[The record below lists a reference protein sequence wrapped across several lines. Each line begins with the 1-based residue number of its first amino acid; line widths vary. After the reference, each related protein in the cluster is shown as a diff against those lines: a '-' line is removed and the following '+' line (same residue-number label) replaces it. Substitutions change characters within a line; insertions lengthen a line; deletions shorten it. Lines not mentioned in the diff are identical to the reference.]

1 MRTLGRG
8 WCIVHAMDV
17 RVVDRGTRWT
27 ASVLALGCLAL
38 GCDAPAEG
46 SGKESAGATAK
57 AEPERGAA
65 GGETKAAGI
74 ETRAADGEAK
84 KGGSAEVGSAAVSAE
99 SAEPAVPAEPANAVV
114 APATPTEPGAVVNPE
129 GPSLPG
135 PADPP
140 STPTEPGAADPAT
153 PTALPALSGV
163 TPSEAAFSEKMQRRL
178 RSKLREQHDA
188 RTQLASSLAL
198 PQPDGGVVVLAL
210 YEYSAYEACV
220 GKSDGTPEARKECAN
235 PTDDNERVLAGLRK
249 CTGRGLVRARFGPP
263 SKAQPAY
270 GGELTVEAT
279 RPLQGGCTISKVR
292 GFALEDV
299 DGDGQAELALDIV
312 AKTPETTFRTETQ
325 YDVFTRTVGWYRT
338 DLAPQYE
345 SALCKWF
352 HESPEEADESTA
364 RRIRLED
371 EDGDGRNDL
380 VVDEIGYFNDGEC
393 DLDDTGWLKKIGSDE
408 ACSGELETVV
418 WRYDAGKDQW
428 IAPAPSP
435 R

>member
-1 MRTLGRG
+1 
-8 WCIVHAMDV
+8 MDV
-17 RVVDRGTRWT
+17 RVVAVGMGWI
-27 ASVLALGCLAL
+27 AAALGCLAL

-46 SGKESAGATAK
+46 SSKESAGATAK

-65 GGETKAAGI
+65 GGEAKAAG
-74 ETRAADGEAK
+74 GEAK
-84 KGGSAEVGSAAVSAE
+84 AAGDETKNGGSGRSG
-99 SAEPAVPAEPANAVV
+99 EPAPPAKPALPAEPVPAAVPSNGPANGAV
-114 APATPTEPGAVVNPE
+114 ATPA
-129 GPSLPG
+129 
-135 PADPP
+135 
-140 STPTEPGAADPAT
+140 TPTEPGAADPTT
-153 PTALPALSGV
+153 PTTLPALSAV

-210 YEYSAYEACV
+210 YELSAYEACV

-249 CTGRGLVRARFGPP
+249 CTERGLVRAHFGPP
-263 SKAQPAY
+263 SKAEPAY

-279 RPLQGGCTISKVR
+279 RPLQGGCTITKVR
-292 GFALEDV
+292 RFAFEDA

-312 AKTPETTFRTETQ
+312 GKTPETSFRSETL

-345 SALCKWF
+345 SALCQWF
-352 HESPEEADESTA
+352 HESLEEGSESTA

-371 EDGDGRNDL
+371 EDGDGRKDL
-380 VVDEIGYFNDGEC
+380 VVDEIGYVNDGEC

-408 ACSGELETVV
+408 ACSGEVETVV

-428 IAPAPSP
+428 IAPASSP